1 MSFAAI
7 QTGCVLDYPYLWAR
21 EQANKATHGRK
32 PRRVAVGVRIA
43 AKLAGGDDR
52 VILFPITSQ
61 QPPEGVLSIEIPATE
76 KRRAGLDP
84 DKRLW
89 IILDEYNQDIIGA
102 SYYLD
107 PAGPVG
113 AFGKAFFSEVL
124 LLALKHLGSAK
135 AVNRRA

>member
-1 MSFAAI
+1 M
-7 QTGCVLDYPYLWAR
+7 LDYPYLWER
-21 EQANKATHGRK
+21 EHANEVTEGRK
-32 PRRVAVGVRIA
+32 PRPVAVGVRIA
-43 AKLAGGDDR
+43 AKVEGGNDS

-61 QPPEGVLSIEIPATE
+61 RPADGVLSIEIPGTE
-76 KRRAGLDP
+76 RLRANLDH

-89 IILDEYNQDIIGA
+89 IILDEYNQDMIGA

-113 AFGKAFFSEVL
+113 AFGKAFFLEVL
-124 LLALKHLGSAK
+124 KLALKHLGSAR